1 MSVKSNITK
10 NNKKLLSSFKDK
22 NQSGN
27 FIMWREVHIIYIN
40 GVINSIHWKLKI
52 EICN

>member
-27 FIMWREVHIIYIN
+27 FIM
-40 GVINSIHWKLKI
+40 
-52 EICN
+52 